1 VISIPMIRRQLA
13 NDLVGRHIYFFGPGP
28 SASANLRR
36 LAEAGAQEGTVVLS
50 EGDGSTFHA
59 SALFRP
65 VLPLAAAPVF
75 ASIATLALAEAIA
88 SEGLCATPVW
98 PSQVVV
104 EGDTVATSAVEAAPA
119 GDRTAYV
126 ILGIDVDVRALEAV
140 ARRWVDPNGVLAAFL
155 NALDRWSAAY
165 AARGPAVV
173 RSAIRFPPRGS
184 SARALEEQHAG

>member
-1 VISIPMIRRQLA
+1 MISIPMIRRQLA
-13 NDLVGRHIYFFGPGP
+13 NDLVGRHIYFFGSGP

-50 EGDGSTFHA
+50 EGDGSTFQA

-88 SEGLCATPVW
+88 AQGLHATPVW
-98 PSQVVV
+98 PNQVAV
-104 EGDTVATSAVEAAPA
+104 EGDTVATSTVETAQA

-140 ARRWVDPNGVLAAFL
+140 TRRWVDPNDVLAAFL

-173 RSAIRFPPRGS
+173 RSAIRFLPRGS
-184 SARALEEQHAG
+184 SVRALEGQRAG